1 MSKSIGYY
9 ILNMQ
14 KVMDEAY
21 AEIDADPF
29 ENVDEYCIRIEQ
41 EEKVYWEL
49 YRLYKILKTMDWSFY
64 ESMDEFEY

>member
-1 MSKSIGYY
+1 MSKSKDFYNID
-9 ILNMQ
+9 IKNLTESAI
-14 KVMDEAY
+14 DE
-21 AEIDADPF
+21 INADPF
-29 ENVDEYCIRIEQ
+29 ENVDEYCIRIEK

>member
-9 ILNMQ
+9 IVNMQ